1 MTLYTFQAG
10 KGINANKINSNFT
23 EVKDQANTN
32 ENNINTIAN
41 TALLKNG
48 SNMSPGMAINFNR
61 MPTNEIFAG
70 PGQEIYLQDNRVYSI
85 NLNGNGAFITL
96 PGVTPGDKSH
106 TIIAMIR
113 SNGYSLDYLGTTYHL
128 LNDLNVDTT
137 GSYSVMYIFNK
148 LDNHWYYSLTK

>member
-23 EVKDQANTN
+23 EVKNQANTN

-41 TALLKNG
+41 TALLKDG
-48 SNMSPGMAINFNR
+48 SNMSPGMAINFNKQQ
-61 MPTNEIFAG
+61 TKVVYASGNDIT
-70 PGQEIYLQDNRVYSI
+70 LTDNQWYSI
-85 NLNGNGAFITL
+85 NLNGNGSNIVL
-96 PGVTPGDKSH
+96 PNVTPGDKSH

-113 SNGYSLDYLGTTYHL
+113 SNGYSLNYLGTTYHL

-137 GSYSVMYIFNK
+137 GNYSVMYVYNK
-148 LDNHWYYSLTK
+148 LDNHWYYSLTQ